1 MQIHPLPRTRRAVGE
16 GRRPVLSVPLATVA
30 RMTDTTPAR
39 APAAVARLQVVA
51 LDCPDP
57 DALAAFWSAVLGAPV
72 ESTDADWV
80 QLAPAGGTA
89 LAFQKVADHRPPQW
103 PGAEHPQ
110 QIHLDLEVD
119 DLDAG
124 EAAVV
129 ALGARKH
136 EVQPGE
142 TFRVFLDPA
151 GHPFCLVVA

>member
-1 MQIHPLPRTRRAVGE
+1 MTEP
-16 GRRPVLSVPLATVA
+16 TVV
-30 RMTDTTPAR
+30 TSP
-39 APAAVARLQVVA
+39 AVARLQVVA

-57 DALAAFWSAVLGAPV
+57 YALATFYSAVLGAPI
-72 ESTDADWV
+72 EATEGDWV
-80 QLAPAGGTA
+80 QLAPAGGA
-89 LAFQKVADHRPPQW
+89 SPLAFQQVADYRPPQW

-110 QIHLDLEVD
+110 QLHLDLEVA

-151 GHPFCLVVA
+151 GHPFCLVLA

>member
-1 MQIHPLPRTRRAVGE
+1 M
-16 GRRPVLSVPLATVA
+16 SLATV
-30 RMTDTTPAR
+30 RPMTTSPATPTST
-39 APAAVARLQVVA
+39 PIARLQVVA

-57 DALAAFWSAVLGAPV
+57 AALAAFYSAVLGAPV
-72 ESTDADWV
+72 ERTDDDWV
-80 QLAPAGGTA
+80 QLAPASGTP
-89 LAFQKVADHRPPQW
+89 LAFQQVDDHRPPEW

-110 QIHLDLEVD
+110 QMHLDLEVD

-136 EVQPGE
+136 DVQPGT

-151 GHPFCLVVA
+151 GHPFCLVRS

>member
-1 MQIHPLPRTRRAVGE
+1 MTTTTR
-16 GRRPVLSVPLATVA
+16 P
-30 RMTDTTPAR
+30 
-39 APAAVARLQVVA
+39 VARLGAIA

-57 DALAAFWSAVLGAPV
+57 GALAAFYAALTGLEV
-72 ESTDADWV
+72 ERTDDDWV
-80 QLAPAGGTA
+80 QLRAEHGVA
-89 LAFQKVADHRPPQW
+89 LAFQLAPDHRPPQW

-110 QIHLDLEVD
+110 QMHLDFDVP

-129 ALGARKH
+129 ALGARKA

-151 GHPFCLVVA
+151 GHPFCLCLVSDSGAAD

>member
-1 MQIHPLPRTRRAVGE
+1 MAHYLSSRADGE
-16 GRRPVLSVPLATVA
+16 SGHDTVLSVPVATV
-30 RMTDTTPAR
+30 RPMTTSTG
-39 APAAVARLQVVA
+39 VARLQVVA

-57 DALAAFWSAVLGAPV
+57 SALTAFYAAVLGTTV
-72 ESTDADWV
+72 ERTDADWV
-80 QLAPAGGTA
+80 QLAPTGGTP
-89 LAFQKVADHRPPQW
+89 LAFQRVADYRPPEW

-110 QIHLDLEVD
+110 QLHLDLEVD

-129 ALGARKH
+129 ALGARTH

-151 GHPFCLVVA
+151 GHPFCLVLP